1 MFSILLLCY
10 LLCFLDDQK
19 KFVSEKEN
27 EGEEE
32 VEEVEEVEEEEE
44 EDSPDED
51 IPPPRFNYN
60 HLQ

>member
-1 MFSILLLCY
+1 MYY
-10 LLCFLDDQK
+10 LLCFLDDQE
-19 KFVSEKEN
+19 KFVSEKES

>member
-1 MFSILLLCY
+1 MCY

-44 EDSPDED
+44 DSPDED

>member
-44 EDSPDED
+44 DSPDED

>member
-44 EDSPDED
+44 DSPDED

-60 HLQ
+60 YLQ

>member
-1 MFSILLLCY
+1 MCC
-10 LLCFLDDQK
+10 LLCFLYDQE

-32 VEEVEEVEEEEE
+32 VGEVEEEE
-44 EDSPDED
+44 DRPDED

-60 HLQ
+60 HLQSFSEFEKRT